1 MEKSSEPAF
10 CFVLFAAPF
19 LEGKSDPGLESP
31 ISFCDTRV
39 AHVPPGANILG
50 ATAWSSEITW
60 ALAWSVLLD
69 LCFFSISG
77 PGAAVFLL

>member
-1 MEKSSEPAF
+1 MEKSSESAF

-19 LEGKSDPGLESP
+19 LVGDSDPGPESP
-31 ISFCDTRV
+31 ISFCEACV

-50 ATAWSSEITW
+50 ATSEISW
-60 ALAWSVLLD
+60 ALAQLVLLD

-77 PGAAVFLL
+77 PGVAVSLL